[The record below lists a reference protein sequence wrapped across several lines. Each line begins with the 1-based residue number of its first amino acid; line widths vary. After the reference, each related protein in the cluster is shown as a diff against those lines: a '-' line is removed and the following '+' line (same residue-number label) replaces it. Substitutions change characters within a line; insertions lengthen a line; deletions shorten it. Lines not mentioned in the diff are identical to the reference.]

1 MWRVSETYSM
11 TETTTI
17 AGQTSSGF
25 SFHVP
30 IMIILLI
37 LLIIGLLLY
46 GAYKCF
52 FWVMYKRAQVMGLP
66 VQALLSRV
74 KV

>member
-1 MWRVSETYSM
+1 MWYVSENYTM

-17 AGQTSSGF
+17 SGQTSSGF

-30 IMIILLI
+30 IMVIVLI

-52 FWVMYKRAQVMGLP
+52 FWVMYKRAQIMGLP
-66 VQALLSRV
+66 AQALLSRV